1 MTDLRDVAF
10 TTIRDLMRQD
20 DRIVIITV
28 DLGAFVLDEIAK
40 EFPDRVIN
48 VGIAE
53 QLAISMAAGMAIA
66 GKRPFVYGISMILV
80 RRALAQITMDI
91 GANNLPV
98 VILGLGAGNSFKGD
112 GISHCGTED
121 VPIMRTVPNMRLA
134 MPETEDAMRKV
145 ITISQSLEIPVYIR
159 FDK

>member
-1 MTDLRDVAF
+1 MTDLRDAAF
-10 TTIRDLMRQD
+10 TTIRDIMRAD
-20 DRIVIITV
+20 KNALVITV

-53 QLAISMAAGMAIA
+53 QLAISTAAGMAIC

-80 RRALAQITMDI
+80 RRALSQITMDI
-91 GANNLPV
+91 GCNCLPV
-98 VILGLGAGNSFKGD
+98 VILGLGAGKSFATD
-112 GISHCGTED
+112 GPSHCGTGDLE
-121 VPIMRTVPNMRLA
+121 IMGTVPNMEVYTPL
-134 MPETEDAMRKV
+134 DAPQMNFYLNAAYARSGPAYV
-145 ITISQSLEIPVYIR
+145 R